1 MKKKIALWKVLAAAL
16 AALIIYDMLTVV
28 SFVSGAG

>member
-1 MKKKIALWKVLAAAL
+1 MKKKIELWKVLAVVL

-28 SFVSGAG
+28 SFVSGGG